1 MVYGKITL
9 KLKFRTYQRVKQ
21 NFRTRIDDIEKSWIR
36 AITKNDQAK
45 VKALL
50 EERVDLLDYR
60 DYILGV
66 RFYFESFH
74 FFLKTWT

>member
-1 MVYGKITL
+1 MVSGRITL
-9 KLKFRTYQRVKQ
+9 KLKFRTYKRVKL
-21 NFRTRIDDIEKSWIR
+21 NFRTRIDDIEKAWIR

-45 VKALL
+45 VKSLL

-66 RFYFESFH
+66 RF
-74 FFLKTWT
+74 

>member
-1 MVYGKITL
+1 MVQGRITL
-9 KLKFRTYQRVKQ
+9 KLKFRTYKRVKL
-21 NFRTRIDDIEKSWIR
+21 NFRTRIDDIEKAWIR

-45 VKALL
+45 VKSLL

-66 RFYFESFH
+66 RF
-74 FFLKTWT
+74 